1 MTLGAIPRGPGFNSR
16 SAHSFSA
23 LVAIIS
29 YNSRASQVHCI
40 KQLTALQL
48 SESGNVQEHAAALSE
63 LLDRL
68 GGLNLSFHDDVRS
81 SLLLASLPESWNTFV
96 IALEARENALGF
108 EGASDLILVAILRSC
123 ATGARSIAIGV
134 WRC

>member
-1 MTLGAIPRGPGFNSR
+1 M
-16 SAHSFSA
+16 SAE
-23 LVAIIS
+23 
-29 YNSRASQVHCI
+29 SQH
-40 KQLTALQL
+40 
-48 SESGNVQEHAAALSE
+48 AALSE

-108 EGASDLILVAILRSC
+108 EGASDLILEESDRRSNRQ
-123 ATGARSIAIGV
+123 ATAHAAQTALAAQATVQESRKLGQRSGSEGYCSV
-134 WRC
+134 